1 MWYLLTGFLCI
12 FLVLISGEAAQKNR
26 RAKATQKAIVEEFLQ
41 CAQKIKKSTMIE
53 TNWPDRWTTFASNER
68 LRRLSSV
75 RDVPKDDAGVF
86 WLENIEHWSQEA
98 DLYVRANV
106 PRHTL
111 FFRFGWCRRPHVAP
125 LILLPIKDDRSNA
138 LKSVKA
144 LVDGWR
150 GDIRSDI
157 RHKRQKSEDIFGWW

>member
-1 MWYLLTGFLCI
+1 MKVLPKTIPAVGNCAFLLGCVCIDVLASYLPLES
-12 FLVLISGEAAQKNR
+12 IS
-26 RAKATQKAIVEEFLQ
+26 KAVIAEFLQ

-98 DLYVRANV
+98 DLHVRANV
-106 PRHTL
+106 PGHNL
-111 FFRFGWCRRPHVAP
+111 LIKFG
-125 LILLPIKDDRSNA
+125 
-138 LKSVKA
+138 
-144 LVDGWR
+144 
-150 GDIRSDI
+150 
-157 RHKRQKSEDIFGWW
+157 